1 MMNALSIQQRKYL
14 EMLAEL
20 TDISTEFDVNPQIGK
35 NLAYL
40 SEKINGFKI
49 LVPVIGKFSSGKST
63 LLKSYLSI
71 DLLKED
77 ITPETA
83 FATELHYS
91 EQERMVVHYLDG
103 SEPKVFTVEDFKTLQ
118 GNDNLYFVQLYL
130 NNAKL
135 KRHQRLVLVDMPGFD
150 SKNSAHHKAIACY
163 LNRGDV
169 FINLLPAGIPF
180 DSSIMD
186 QMSEIKLGFNKD
198 IKCFV
203 SKSARLTETKLQE
216 SISELEQTLSGVLG
230 VPTKVGH
237 LESLD
242 KTRTNLGGF
251 ETELTL
257 IETRHEELLDNRYG
271 LEIDKLIGKLTAEM
285 SNLKTYSQSN
295 QGELEQKKQD
305 ANNSFRSARTQLE
318 RSLNE
323 LKYNL
328 CSQGKEQLI
337 QQVNMALNGAL
348 MQLTN
353 AAKSDNLNSCI
364 NQILRPVVQSGLT
377 MLIDKE
383 VAKLE
388 RSLAQISTGDFQ
400 GPQISIALN
409 TEQKEKMKAVG
420 GVIITQ
426 LATFILTKTGPI
438 GMTIAAIIRVIWNI
452 FGNKEPSEADKQKQI
467 TEQVKNSVIP
477 DVTSHAVQY
486 ITQELEKVAKQLEA
500 QITASFSEEQ
510 QAHDQKIQQLQK
522 QLDEDKASFD
532 QLKTGYERGLVQLA
546 ALATRLI
553 DAQTVGATA
562 SSTAAMMTGE
572 PA

>member
-1 MMNALSIQQRKYL
+1 MMNALSIQQRNYL
-14 EMLAEL
+14 DMLAVL
-20 TDISTEFDVNPQIGK
+20 TDINTEFDVNQQVGK
-35 NLAYL
+35 DLAYL

-130 NNAKL
+130 NNTKL

-186 QMSEIKLGFNKD
+186 QMAEIKLGFNKD

-216 SISELEQTLSGVLG
+216 SIGELEQTLSGTLG
-230 VPTKVGH
+230 APTKVGH

-271 LEIDKLIGKLTAEM
+271 LEIDKLIGKLTAELT
-285 SNLKTYSQSN
+285 NLKTYSQSN
-295 QGELEQKKQD
+295 QGELEQQKQD
-305 ANNSFRSARTQLE
+305 ANNSFRDARTQLE

-323 LKYNL
+323 LKYSL

-337 QQVNMALNGAL
+337 QQVHMALNGAL

-377 MLIDKE
+377 MLVDKE

-388 RSLAQISTGDFQ
+388 SSLAQISVSDFQ

-409 TEQKEKMKAVG
+409 TEQKEKMKALG

-426 LATFILTKTGPI
+426 LANFILTKTGPI

-452 FGNKEPSEADKQKQI
+452 FGNKQPSEADKQEQV

-477 DVTSHAVQY
+477 DVASHAVQY
-486 ITQELEKVAKQLEA
+486 ITQELEKVANQLEA

-510 QAHDQKIQQLQK
+510 QAHDQKIQQFQR

-546 ALATRLI
+546 ALATRLK
-553 DAQTVGATA
+553 DAQTIGTTA
-562 SSTAAMMTGE
+562 SSTATMMAGD